1 MVHRRKKMK
10 ATTASQ
16 LTTASDTQHKHIRA
30 MNPTTALTM
39 DLFRIILVVLVWLV
53 GRLLIIQDS
62 YNRDLCI
69 YIYIYSYIYPEW
81 MYYTSRPLGHGG
93 DTR

>member
-16 LTTASDTQHKHIRA
+16 LTIASDTQHKHIRA

-53 GRLLIIQDS
+53 GRLLTFHNP
-62 YNRDLCI
+62 YNKDLCI
-69 YIYIYSYIYPEW
+69 YIYPEW
-81 MYYTSRPLGHGG
+81 MCYTSRPLGHGG